1 MKRPLPA
8 KLLNEAWNFVM
19 ESHATDGCVNVPAIA
34 SAIRKTSRYQNVT
47 HSSIEQVILHACM
60 TVGAIIEFDTE
71 ASRFQDRKVE
81 TSACNNLGSGIQP
94 YADQAGSLE
103 DK

>member
-34 SAIRKTSRYQNVT
+34 SSIRKTSRYQNVAHT
-47 HSSIEQVILHACM
+47 SIEQVILHACM
-60 TVGAIIEFDTE
+60 TVGAIVEFDTE
-71 ASRFQDRKVE
+71 ASMLRDRRAE
-81 TSACNNLGSGIQP
+81 PSACSNRGSGIHP